1 MSPKI
6 EKIYE
11 NFMRDMAED
20 EIELELR
27 KEVLDILKN
36 HVTDCQKLDAMM
48 EASFKIAE
56 AGEEA
61 GFIRGFRYAVQ
72 LMAECQ

>member
-1 MSPKI
+1 MCPKI

-11 NFMRDMAED
+11 NFMRDMPED

-36 HVTDCQKLDAMM
+36 HVTDVQKLDTVM

-72 LMAECQ
+72 LMTECQ